1 MFDAD
6 DTGGEADADGVG
18 QGNVR
23 REGEGDFEFGAGFD
37 GAVEI
42 EKDSAGAN
50 VLSFGMNLVGAFKTD
65 NGGQAH
71 VEAPHHPPFL

>member
-1 MFDAD
+1 MTRAVKR
-6 DTGGEADADGVG
+6 TRTASVRVTCG
-18 QGNVR
+18 GNV
-23 REGEGDFEFGAGFD
+23 EGDFEFGAGFN

-42 EKDSAGAN
+42 EKNSSGAD

>member
-1 MFDAD
+1 M
-6 DTGGEADADGVG
+6 
-18 QGNVR
+18 R
-23 REGEGDFEFGAGFD
+23 DFEFGAGFD

-42 EKDSAGAN
+42 EKNSAGAN
-50 VLSFGMNLVGAFKTD
+50 VLRFGMNLVGAFKTD